1 MALDPVVILTAVLEQ
16 VDSAVPA
23 TAVGAAV
30 IVNDLVETALVQEP
44 LPVAVR
50 VRVITPLSPL
60 PGVYM
65 ALVSE
70 VGLLIMPVPLEVHTI
85 PELLVAEEPVV
96 IFTAVLEQVDTAVP
110 ATEVGAAVTVKVLV
124 ETALPHVPFPVAV
137 RVRVTVL
144 FSPVPGV

>member
-1 MALDPVVILTAVLEQ
+1 MVALDPVVILTAVLEQ

-70 VGLLIMPVPLEVHTI
+70 VGLLMVPVPLDVQTI
-85 PELLVAEEPVV
+85 PEV
-96 IFTAVLEQVDTAVP
+96 
-110 ATEVGAAVTVKVLV
+110 
-124 ETALPHVPFPVAV
+124 
-137 RVRVTVL
+137 
-144 FSPVPGV
+144 